1 MNEQI
6 KVLMGKTLDDK
17 FSGTWTTMTYQDLE
31 KFSESFAELIIRDCI
46 GVALNELV
54 DEELI
59 KSGKYDDSDISYLNG
74 NNDGVVDVVYA
85 IKQHFGVEHE

>member
-1 MNEQI
+1 MNERI
-6 KVLMGKTLDDK
+6 KTLIGKTLDDK
-17 FSGTWTTMTYQDLE
+17 FSKTWSTMTYQDLE
-31 KFSESFAELIIRDCI
+31 KFAESFAELIIQGCI

-59 KSGKYDDSDISYLNG
+59 KSGKYDDSDISYLSG

-85 IKQHFGVEHE
+85 IKQHFGVK